1 MPYTEYFNKFPLI
14 KYDIN
19 KKWGKYSEP
28 QTVTNILFRVQF
40 LKEALNNIAAYYV
53 LEVDEGETPDILAH
67 KVYKDSGAAWMIL
80 MANNIIDPQWDWPL
94 AYKEF
99 DNYIKGKYGS
109 IEAAQSGIHHYEK
122 VVESTNSL
130 TGETITKRYVIDRCR
145 LTTLLPTDLKYQYYG
160 PFPGGVGFRSDTT
173 VIQTDTTLFTSDLD
187 FDYATDPT
195 DSGSI
200 AADGYYIDYYFDDS
214 TVNERIYKNAVSFYD
229 WEQEENEA
237 KREIKVVKRE
247 YYQQLLTELSNLT
260 ESQLSFVVNRSYV
273 RRLV

>member
-1 MPYTEYFNKFPLI
+1 MAYTEYFNKFPQI

-53 LEVDEGETPDILAH
+53 LEVDDGETPDILAN
-67 KVYKDSGAAWMIL
+67 KVYRDPGAAWMIL
-80 MANNIIDPQWDWPL
+80 MANNIVDPQWDWPL

-99 DNYIKGKYGS
+99 NNYIIGKYGS

-122 VVESTNSL
+122 VVETTNSI
-130 TGETITKRYVIDRCR
+130 TGQTTVKRYTINKLRY
-145 LTTLLPTDLKYQYYG
+145 TTSLATDLKYQYYD
-160 PFPGGVGFRSDTT
+160 PFGYRVDSTQIKVDSTEYTTDLGF
-173 VIQTDTTLFTSDLD
+173 D
-187 FDYATDPT
+187 FATGPT
-195 DSGSI
+195 DSGSL
-200 AADGYYIDYYFDDS
+200 AAAGYFIDYYFDDS
-214 TVNERIYKNAVSFYD
+214 TVNERIYKNTVSYYD
-229 WEQEENEA
+229 WEQEENDA

>member
-1 MPYTEYFNKFPLI
+1 MSYTEYFNKFPKI

-67 KVYKDSGAAWMIL
+67 KVYRDSGAAWMIL
-80 MANNIIDPQWDWPL
+80 MANNIIDPQWEWPL

-99 DNYIKGKYGS
+99 NNYIIGKYGS
-109 IEAAQSGIHHYEK
+109 VEAAQSGIHHYEK
-122 VVESTNSL
+122 VVETTNSV
-130 TGETITKRYVIDRCR
+130 TGETTIKRYTINKSRY
-145 LTTLLPTDLKYQYYG
+145 TTLLPSDMKYQYYG
-160 PFPGGVGFRSDTT
+160 PFPDGQGFRSDTT
-173 VIQTDTTLFTSDLD
+173 RILIDSTLYTSDLD
-187 FDYATDPT
+187 FDYAAGPT
-195 DSGSI
+195 DSGSLSG
-200 AADGYYIDYYFDDS
+200 DGYYIEYYFDDS

-247 YYQQLLTELSNLT
+247 YYQQLLTELST
-260 ESQLSFVVNRSYV
+260 MTDSQLNFAINRSFKK
-273 RRLV
+273 RLV